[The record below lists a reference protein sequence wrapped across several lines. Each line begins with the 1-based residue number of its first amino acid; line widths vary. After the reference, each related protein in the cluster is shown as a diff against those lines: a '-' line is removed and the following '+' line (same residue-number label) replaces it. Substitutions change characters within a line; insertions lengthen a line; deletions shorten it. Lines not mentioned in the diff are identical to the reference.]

1 MSMRKMDPSLETE
14 NEVASSDVTAKAV
27 TGNLKSLQEINN
39 TQSMNDALACSL
51 LPQGFTAGSPLED
64 RQ

>member
-27 TGNLKSLQEINN
+27 TGSLKSLQNINN
-39 TQSMNDALACSL
+39 TQSMSDALACSL
-51 LPQGFTAGSPLED
+51 LPQGCMAGSPLED